1 MYKVQ
6 KHIMECQNEVKSN
19 IFHEAFSL
27 IHHTAFHHPHDHA
40 TVEYKDEHDDFAHR
54 NFTLTEQEIL
64 KFFEHNHGHN
74 VKTHDG
80 HSDVVYDDLHAHDEH
95 VHAHPLHVIDD
106 HLVDENLHAHP
117 HAQPHPHPHPHA
129 LHHVIEDNPH
139 TIDEHPHPHHQ
150 YPHTL
155 NEHQPPQSIVHYPHA
170 NFRDWQQQHLANSY
184 KKTDAVQQTDKPD
197 GEQRLLKT
205 ITAKRN
211 PYTYFDVQTGTI
223 AETQEQLRSR
233 RIDLHATDIHSDHH
247 SDHHSDIHH
256 ADLHHTDIHP
266 TTASFKDK
274 RIAGVSM
281 PIFSLRHFLL
291 NF

>member
-27 IHHTAFHHPHDHA
+27 IHHTAFHHPHDHSN
-40 TVEYKDEHDDFAHR
+40 VEYKDEHDDFAHR

-64 KFFEHNHGHN
+64 KFFEHHGHG
-74 VKTHDG
+74 VKTHGG
-80 HSDVVYDDLHAHDEH
+80 HSDVAYEDLHTHDEH
-95 VHAHPLHVIDD
+95 EHAPHVIDD
-106 HLVDENLHAHP
+106 HSINHSLDDNLHATLP
-117 HAQPHPHPHPHA
+117 HHHA
-129 LHHVIEDNPH
+129 IDDSTHHQ
-139 TIDEHPHPHHQ
+139 IDEHPHHH

-155 NEHQPPQSIVHYPHA
+155 DEHQPHAPQSIVHYPHA
-170 NFRDWQQQHLANSY
+170 NFRDWQQPHLANAY

-205 ITAKRN
+205 ITAQRN
-211 PYTYFDVQTGTI
+211 PYTYFDVQTGTT
-223 AETQEQLRSR
+223 ADNQEQLRSR
-233 RIDLHATDIHSDHH
+233 RSDLHAIDIHSDL
-247 SDHHSDIHH
+247 DHHSDIHH
-256 ADLHHTDIHP
+256 ADIHP

-281 PIFSLRHFLL
+281 LVGS
-291 NF
+291 